1 MAGSRS
7 LTARKAVGEVL
18 ASEHADVLRESVA
31 VMVREIME
39 AEVSQLAGAELG
51 ERAPGRRQAQRNG
64 YRERRWD
71 TRVGEIELQI
81 PRLRTGSYLP
91 GFLEPRKRA
100 EQALIAVVQEA
111 YVNGVSTRKVDRL
124 VEQMG
129 LRGLSKDQVSRMCAG
144 LDEQV
149 QAFRQRPLDGAY
161 PYLWLD
167 AKIEKVREAGG
178 VRQKALVIAYAVHE
192 TGVREV
198 IGLDVGEAETDAFW
212 TEFLFAL
219 KARGLDGV
227 RLCVSD
233 AHQGLRSAIARVLG
247 CRWQRC
253 TVHFLR
259 DMLGHCNRQTQPM
272 IATAIRQIFAA
283 DDGQQAQQRLAE
295 VVDRLAGPAPKV
307 ARLLDESADDL
318 LGFYQFPR
326 EHWPKL
332 RSTNP
337 LERVNKEIGRRSD
350 VVGIYPN
357 DAALIRLAG
366 MLLVEQNDCHEGGR
380 TADRGPVLPAPQTRR
395 CSAHRFPTRGGLHA
409 VSRYRLGNPT
419 RELVRDRRGWQP
431 ARGID
436 PGRARRA
443 RPARSDDRP
452 GRRGPRVHRD
462 DERRCLGP

>member
-1 MAGSRS
+1 MKGDTTMAEDRS
-7 LTARKAVGEVL
+7 LTTREAVEQVL

-31 VMVREIME
+31 VMVREVME
-39 AEVSQLAGAELG
+39 LEVAQLAGAEHG
-51 ERAPGRRQAQRNG
+51 ERAPGKRLAQRNG
-64 YRERRWD
+64 YRDREWD

-91 GFLEPRKRA
+91 SFLEPRRRA

-129 LRGLSKDQVSRMCAG
+129 LRGLSKDQVSRMCRG

-149 QAFRQRPLDGAY
+149 ELFRNRPLEGAY

-167 AKIEKVREAGG
+167 AKVERVRERGG

-198 IGLDVGEAETDAFW
+198 LGIDVGEAETEAFW
-212 TEFLFAL
+212 TEFLFSL
-219 KARGLDGV
+219 KARGLAGV

-233 AHQGLRSAIARVLG
+233 AHQGLRNAIARVLG

-259 DMLGHCNRQTQPM
+259 DMLGHCARQLQPM
-272 IATAIRQIFAA
+272 IATAIRQIFNAENG
-283 DDGQQAQQRLAE
+283 DQAREHLGE
-295 VVDRLAGPAPKV
+295 VVDRLQTPAPKV
-307 ARLLDESADDL
+307 AGLLEEAEDEL
-318 LGFYQFPR
+318 LSFYSFPR
-326 EHWPKL
+326 EHWTKL

-350 VVGIYPN
+350 VVGIYPT
-357 DAALIRLAG
+357 DRALIRLAG
-366 MLLVEQNDCHEGGR
+366 MLLVEQNDEWLVQRRYLSDHSIKQVLQPQPGAEQ
-380 TADRGPVLPAPQTRR
+380 DR
-395 CSAHRFPTRGGLHA
+395 S
-409 VSRYRLGNPT
+409 N
-419 RELVRDRRGWQP
+419 
-431 ARGID
+431 
-436 PGRARRA
+436 
-443 RPARSDDRP
+443 
-452 GRRGPRVHRD
+452 
-462 DERRCLGP
+462 